1 MLTIGLFPNTKKA
14 PVAPV
19 LDAIIHFLA
28 ERKVPVLMPQTSAD
42 ALNHSELGCSA
53 ETLADKV
60 TLAMT
65 LGGDGTLLNTT
76 RELSPYGIPVCGIN
90 LGQLGFLTA
99 IELSGLFPAL
109 EKIIQGDYSIE
120 ERQMLQAS
128 LLRDGEQLA
137 SASALNDVVVAKSG
151 CSRMIRLKLFID
163 GCLTANYPADGL
175 IVATSTGSTGYSL
188 SAGGPI
194 VSPLLRVTVIT
205 PICPH
210 SLNTRPLVVS
220 DKEEIRI
227 EPQAT
232 HDEIMLTIDGQTSY
246 NLKSG
251 DKILVTHAPFRAR
264 FIRFSGSSYYHSLWS
279 RLRRSEPDDPV

>member
-1 MLTIGLFPNTKKA
+1 M
-14 PVAPV
+14 PV
-19 LDAIIHFLA
+19 LDSIIQFLT
-28 ERKVPVLMPQTSAD
+28 ERKVPVLMPQASAD
-42 ALNHSELGCSA
+42 AMNYPELGCSA
-53 ETLADKV
+53 EMLADKA
-60 TLAMT
+60 TLAVT

-76 RELSPYGIPVCGIN
+76 RELSPHGIAVCGIN

-99 IELSGLFPAL
+99 IELSELIPAL

-120 ERQMLQAS
+120 ERQMLQAT
-128 LLRDGEQLA
+128 LLRNGEQLV

-175 IVATSTGSTGYSL
+175 IVASSTGSTGYSL

-210 SLNTRPLVVS
+210 SLNSRSLIVS
-220 DKEEIRI
+220 DQEEIRI

-232 HDEIMLTIDGQTSY
+232 HDDIMLTIDGQTSY
-246 NLKSG
+246 NLKSE
-251 DKILVTHAPFRAR
+251 DSIVVARAPFQAR
-264 FIRFSGSSYYHSLWS
+264 FIRFPGSCYYDSLWS
-279 RLRRSEPDDPV
+279 RLRRSESDDSL